1 MNYYVTCND
10 NLYFY
15 VTGLTPMTKG
25 AWTSENSAK
34 YCFYSERERQT
45 DRQTQT
51 ETERQKDRQTA
62 IESKG
67 YYVFNGTLL
76 AKTHHA

>member
-34 YCFYSERERQT
+34 FCFYSERKKERKK
-45 DRQTQT
+45 
-51 ETERQKDRQTA
+51 EKKKERKKERTNEGK
-62 IESKG
+62 I
-67 YYVFNGTLL
+67 
-76 AKTHHA
+76 